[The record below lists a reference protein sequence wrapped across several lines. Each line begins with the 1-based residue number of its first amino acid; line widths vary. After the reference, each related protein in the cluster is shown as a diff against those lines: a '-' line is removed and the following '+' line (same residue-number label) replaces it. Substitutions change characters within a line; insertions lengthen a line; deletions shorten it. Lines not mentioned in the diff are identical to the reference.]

1 MGLREAEKFV
11 AQLRHDE
18 TQVFEP
24 YRMVELLFESYVV
37 IIESC
42 IPEETFEDTK
52 TLKMKQKRMDKL
64 TKLGFQIHH

>member
-24 YRMVELLFESYVV
+24 YRMVELLFESYVF

-42 IPEETFEDTK
+42 IPEENNDYTK